1 MFSLARY
8 GASLSVKAHSI
19 SSPLIRTFHHLES
32 TAKMQTVEPKEF
44 QVPVPWGHIAGENC
58 HISFL
63 VILLFLKY
71 VHIKIKYVYLSTSI
85 CDIELTEIK
94 SIKDLDL

>member
-19 SSPLIRTFHHLES
+19 SSSMIRTFHHLES
-32 TAKMQTVEPKEF
+32 TAKMQTVERKEF

-58 HISFL
+58 QMFISFL
-63 VILLFLKY
+63 KVILLFLKY
-71 VHIKIKYVYLSTSI
+71 VHIYQNMAMLVPVFVIFK
-85 CDIELTEIK
+85 LT
-94 SIKDLDL
+94 